1 MTLNSVVLGAMLMAP
16 LLIGNHF
23 GDKLFAK
30 VNERTFRRIALVLLF
45 VIGISTIVRG
55 LSGSGAGH

>member
-1 MTLNSVVLGAMLMAP
+1 LTLNSIVLGALLMAP

-30 VNERTFRRIALVLLF
+30 VDERTFRRIALFLLF
-45 VIGISTIVRG
+45 AIGISTIVRG
-55 LSGSGAGH
+55 LAGSGGAH

>member
-1 MTLNSVVLGAMLMAP
+1 MAP

-30 VNERTFRRIALVLLF
+30 VDERTFRRIALVLLF
-45 VIGISTIVRG
+45 AIGISTIVRG
-55 LSGSGAGH
+55 LWGSGAGH